1 MLVSPYSYGFAE
13 TNVGYEAE
21 ARMFGSKTSVE
32 EPTVIGRGAMIQG
45 TVRVRGRVQVDGRV
59 EGTLEVE
66 GTLSVGPEGR
76 IKGEV
81 TADDVAV
88 GGEIEGKVTARK
100 HLHVIR
106 TGKVRGEVRY
116 DTLQIDRGA
125 VLDGRTLHGDEGPAG
140 KAAIAEAS
148 EEEIELSPPSLPA
161 KARPSQRP
169 APIAS

>member
-1 MLVSPYSYGFAE
+1 
-13 TNVGYEAE
+13 
-21 ARMFGSKTSVE
+21 MFGSKQSE
-32 EPTVIGRGAMIQG
+32 EPTVIGRGAVIEG

-76 IKGEV
+76 IRGEV
-81 TADDVAV
+81 IAEDIAV

-100 HLHVIR
+100 HLHVVR

-125 VLDGRTLHGDEGPAG
+125 TLDGRTVHGDDA
-140 KAAIAEAS
+140 KAASVKDAGIS
-148 EEEIELSPPSLPA
+148 DDDIEVAPPSLPA
-161 KARPSQRP
+161 KARPSQAP
-169 APIAS
+169 APMTS